1 MSNNLQISYKGC
13 KTKHFINYVL
23 GIFNALFTLSISVII
38 ALNLTFIYKLTI
50 YRYNLSK
57 ISGLTVEE
65 LMINYKKIIVYLQN
79 PFIEKLYFP
88 DFPMSIQG
96 EIHFQDVKKIFIYI
110 NMYIFLVMI
119 LIGVYF
125 LIRGKIRCANY
136 IELKYILNSSAN
148 CILIFFTFLMLCI
161 LINFSQIFN
170 TFHKIFFR
178 NNYWVFDSDLDPIIN
193 VLPEEFFMIMSVI
206 ILIFIL
212 VHALI
217 SKIYYYKN
225 CK

>member
-1 MSNNLQISYKGC
+1 MSNNSQISYKSC

-23 GIFNALFTLSISVII
+23 GVFNALFAISISVII

-50 YRYNLSK
+50 YKYNLSK

-65 LMINYKKIIVYLQN
+65 LMVNYKKIIFYLQN

-88 DFPMSIQG
+88 NFSMSAQG
-96 EIHFQDVKKIFIYI
+96 EIHFQDVKKIF
-110 NMYIFLVMI
+110 MYIDIYVFLVMI

-125 LIRGKIRCANY
+125 LIRDKKTYANY
-136 IELKYILNSSAN
+136 IELKDILNSSAN
-148 CILIFFTFLMLCI
+148 YIIGFFTFLILCI
-161 LINFSQIFN
+161 LINFSQVFI

-178 NNYWVFDSDLDPIIN
+178 NDYWVFDSNLDPIID

-206 ILIFIL
+206 ILILIL

>member
-1 MSNNLQISYKGC
+1 MSNNLQTSYKGY
-13 KTKHFINYVL
+13 KTKYFINSVL
-23 GIFNALFTLSISVII
+23 GIFNALFTISISVII
-38 ALNLTFIYKLTI
+38 TLNLTFIYKLTI
-50 YRYNLSK
+50 YKYNLSK
-57 ISGLTVEE
+57 VSGLTVEE
-65 LMINYKKIIVYLQN
+65 LMVNYKKIIVYLQN

-88 DFPMSIQG
+88 NFSMSIQG
-96 EIHFQDVKKIFIYI
+96 EIHFQDVKRIFIYI
-110 NMYIFLVMI
+110 DIYIFLVMI
-119 LIGVYF
+119 LMGVYF
-125 LIRGKIRCANY
+125 LIRDKIRYDNY

-148 CILIFFTFLMLCI
+148 YILVFVTFLMLSI
-161 LINFSQIFN
+161 LINFSEMFIK
-170 TFHKIFFR
+170 FHKIFFR
-178 NNYWVFDSDLDPIIN
+178 NNYWAFDSNLDPIID

>member
-1 MSNNLQISYKGC
+1 MSNNLQTSYKGY
-13 KTKHFINYVL
+13 KTKQFINSVL
-23 GIFNALFTLSISVII
+23 GIFNALFTISISVII
-38 ALNLTFIYKLTI
+38 TLNLTFIYKLTI
-50 YRYNLSK
+50 YKYNLSK
-57 ISGLTVEE
+57 VSGLTVEE

-88 DFPMSIQG
+88 NFSMSIQG
-96 EIHFQDVKKIFIYI
+96 EIHFQDVKRIFIYI
-110 NMYIFLVMI
+110 DIYIFLVMI
-119 LIGVYF
+119 LMGVYF
-125 LIRGKIRCANY
+125 LIRDKIRYDNY

-148 CILIFFTFLMLCI
+148 YILVFVTFLMLCI
-161 LINFSQIFN
+161 LINFSEIFI

-178 NNYWVFDSDLDPIIN
+178 NNYWAFDSNLDPIID

-212 VHALI
+212 VYALI